1 MRGGLRPHTPRAA
14 ARSKLPRIAGW
25 VGVAALLLAACWAD
39 PIGVSPPR
47 LPPAAPTGAATAP
60 APGRRAPASL
70 TILYTSD
77 EHGWLFGQGEGEKT
91 RGGTAEALA
100 QWIADEGHCP
110 LRAQSVSMGPQAA
123 PTPGALRAPDP
134 AAQGACK
141 DPGTVLLSGGDN
153 FTGPA
158 ISSYFRG
165 APMAEAMARM
175 GYVASAFGNHEFDF
189 DREAFEANRTK
200 TGAIYLAA
208 NVRARDPRRDPG
220 LVPSILVDRRGLK
233 LGVIGIATEHTPR
246 EALPSRF
253 DGLVFEAAETALD
266 REVGAVY
273 ARGADAV
280 VVVAHACEDEIAPV
294 VEKHPEWRLAF
305 VGIGHCHRRSNKTI
319 GGTPIVM
326 PAWRLDAYARVT
338 LAIDPNRAP
347 RDRVTAAAAELVNV
361 RPREGLAPDAGVAAI
376 RDAAKVQL
384 DAALGATIGFS
395 ASGMDDDSEA
405 MGRWITSAVREEL
418 RVDVALTN
426 WSGIRQ
432 SVSPGAITK
441 ATVYSVLPF
450 ENQVYL
456 LKVSG
461 AVIGRLL
468 GERAFVV
475 SGAKRVE
482 IGRKPTKG
490 GDRAVYEVRLD
501 SGTVVD
507 PARTYTVAV
516 SDFLYDLGKDF
527 DFAAADPSPVRSGI
541 DWRAPV
547 IAWTAKAATTEKA
560 PLEAKV
566 GGSTKP
572 PPKKK
577 KAQKK

>member
-1 MRGGLRPHTPRAA
+1 MVAPPQR
-14 ARSKLPRIAGW
+14 KLSA
-25 VGVAALLLAACWAD
+25 VFFVVLLAACRSEPA
-39 PIGVSPPR
+39 GVSPPR
-47 LPPAAPTGAATAP
+47 HPPASPTGVATAP
-60 APGRRAPASL
+60 PPARRQPATL

-77 EHGWLFGQGEGEKT
+77 EHGWLFGQGEGHKT
-91 RGGTAEALA
+91 RGGAAEALA

-110 LRAQSVSMGPQAA
+110 LRA
-123 PTPGALRAPDP
+123 PDP
-134 AAQGACK
+134 AAQGPCK

-175 GYVASAFGNHEFDF
+175 GYVASAFGNHEYDF
-189 DREAFEANRTK
+189 DHAAFHANRAAA
-200 TGAIYLAA
+200 GAIYLAA
-208 NVRARDPRRDPG
+208 NVRAKDPKKDPG
-220 LVPSILVDRRGLK
+220 LSPSIIVDRRGIK
-233 LGVIGIATEHTPR
+233 LGVIGIAAEHTPR
-246 EALPSRF
+246 TALPSRF
-253 DGLVFEAAETALD
+253 EGLVFDPPEPVLD
-266 REVGAVY
+266 REVGDVY

-280 VVVAHACEDEIAPV
+280 VVLAHACEDEIQPV

-305 VGIGHCHRRSNKTI
+305 VGIGHCHRRLNRDI
-319 GGTPIVM
+319 GGTPLVM
-326 PAWRLDAYARVT
+326 PAWRLDAYARVK
-338 LAIDPNRAP
+338 LAIDPNRAS
-347 RDRVTAAAAELVNV
+347 RDRVTAVAAELVNV
-361 RPREGLAPDAGVAAI
+361 RPRDGLAPDPGVAAI
-376 RDAAKVQL
+376 RDAAKIAL

-395 ASGMDDDSEA
+395 ATGMDDDSEA
-405 MGRWITSAVREEL
+405 MGRWITRAVREEL
-418 RVDVALTN
+418 KVDVALTN

-432 SVSPGAITK
+432 SLGPGAITK
-441 ATVYSVLPF
+441 ASVHSVLPF

-461 AVIGRLL
+461 TVLGRLL
-468 GERAFVV
+468 SERAFVV
-475 SGAKRVE
+475 SGVTRVE

-501 SGTVVD
+501 GGALVD
-507 PARTYTVAV
+507 PARTYTLAV

-527 DFAAADPSPVRSGI
+527 DFASADPSPVRTGI
-541 DWRAPV
+541 DWRTPV

-572 PPKKK
+572 PPKKPKKPKK
-577 KAQKK
+577 KAPKK